1 MINPKKIRYALVMLC
16 IALWGPLL
24 RSCLDRLWMLD
35 EGLVSVGKWAQL
47 QTLIEFIGAPVSSGI
62 AIGLTILIAQHRES
76 EHRSILISAYM
87 LSLITI
93 IPLMILTV
101 MYAHHLVNYI
111 GLGTQYQSELV
122 LCALVGYL
130 SIGAIL
136 LNSFLIGRN
145 QQARALLLMLAS
157 TIPPVMM
164 LFAGN
169 YFVWAHSLQAILYCM
184 IVVGILIH
192 SLLIVSFLNH
202 RKTSQQ
208 DLCNIQKYSYRLA
221 RFIPAGISLGM
232 LSPLSILIVR
242 ALITNDQGWDFTGH
256 TIAIWRA
263 SDWVLSAAVS
273 ILYFHFLPQWSQAQ
287 LGDRLKQAIAR
298 TLLKLY
304 LPCLLILCC
313 LIAFRNPVMGLL
325 YGERIILP
333 LNIALYFWMGD
344 AMRILAAFFVAGQF
358 ILHATKLIT
367 VLDFF
372 SQPLFALL
380 LFFGMTARLELTGIA
395 FLGTY
400 SLYALLCLV
409 GLLYIESVKRK
420 SE

>member
-76 EHRSILISAYM
+76 EHRSIFISAYM

-157 TIPPVMM
+157 TIPPAMM

-202 RKTSQQ
+202 R
-208 DLCNIQKYSYRLA
+208 
-221 RFIPAGISLGM
+221 
-232 LSPLSILIVR
+232 
-242 ALITNDQGWDFTGH
+242 
-256 TIAIWRA
+256 
-263 SDWVLSAAVS
+263 
-273 ILYFHFLPQWSQAQ
+273 HF
-287 LGDRLKQAIAR
+287 
-298 TLLKLY
+298 
-304 LPCLLILCC
+304 
-313 LIAFRNPVMGLL
+313 
-325 YGERIILP
+325 
-333 LNIALYFWMGD
+333 
-344 AMRILAAFFVAGQF
+344 
-358 ILHATKLIT
+358 
-367 VLDFF
+367 
-372 SQPLFALL
+372 
-380 LFFGMTARLELTGIA
+380 
-395 FLGTY
+395 
-400 SLYALLCLV
+400 
-409 GLLYIESVKRK
+409 
-420 SE
+420 